1 MKFEFTQKYTFPV
14 TIESAV
20 VTYLDCEHYIFLH
33 RSHEVSYKIISI
45 TNEKCISEIMYKSGI
60 FKWTQTST
68 TEYINKNEFKQ
79 YDIKIRGFGP
89 AFLANFINVE
99 TSLKYY
105 KNNKNQF
112 VGDIDNNFKD
122 IYINKDNDTVISEI
136 KYHLDLPFV
145 LYPFKNFLR
154 KKLKKMKEQKDLE
167 DLFMIRRR
175 IKLFGTDEV
184 DKDSRYWQAYFRKSY
199 FLLFKDSFIKNFFQI
214 L

>member
-1 MKFEFTQKYTFPV
+1 MRFKFTQKYTFPV

-33 RSHEVSYKIISI
+33 KTHEVSYKILSIS
-45 TNEKCISEIMYKSGI
+45 NNKCVSEIIYKSGI
-60 FKWTQTST
+60 FKWVQKST

-122 IYINKDNDTVISEI
+122 IYIKLDNDTVISEI
-136 KYHLDLPFV
+136 TYNIDLPFV
-145 LYPFKNFLR
+145 LWPFKNIL
-154 KKLKKMKEQKDLE
+154 KKRLEKMKEQKDLE

-175 IKLFGTDEV
+175 IKLFG
-184 DKDSRYWQAYFRKSY
+184 KDQIDNNSLYWKPYFKKSY
-199 FLLFKDSFIKNFFQI
+199 FLLFKDRFIENFFE

>member
-1 MKFEFTQKYTFPV
+1 MKFQFTQKYTFPV
-14 TIESAV
+14 TVESAV

-33 RSHEVSYKIISI
+33 KTHEISYKVISI
-45 TNEKCISEIMYKSGI
+45 TDEKCISEIKYRSGI
-60 FKWTQTST
+60 FKWTQRST

-105 KNNKNQF
+105 RNNKNQF

-122 IYINKDNDTVISEI
+122 IYITKDNNIVISEI
-136 KYHLDLPFV
+136 KYNLDLPLI

-154 KKLKKMKEQKDLE
+154 KSLKRMKEQKDLE
-167 DLFMIRRR
+167 DLYMIRRR
-175 IKLFGTDEV
+175 IRLFGTD
-184 DKDSRYWQAYFRKSY
+184 KSSRDSLYWQPYFKKSY
-199 FLLFKDSFIKNFFQI
+199 FLLFKDKFIENYF
-214 L
+214 